1 MLPCWWL
8 DLWIL
13 LLFGWLFIAI
23 LKVEWFLSLSPG
35 IELKNSQSVIA
46 YSKPAVVRILVL
58 RNRMVDYIEFR
69 VFPSQ
74 NRYEACICYHNEI
87 EIVASGVLEPL
98 AMQSPKIKA
107 LCSRGSD
114 ETFKLQPPENL
125 NDAKWFTRSVLM
137 RFVHIISSSDVLDK
151 VKAMENE
158 ISQLEESLEFHASIY
173 AKADDTY
180 VAPDAS
186 KNELL
191 RAMELRRTALRG
203 ELESAWY
210 QAAGSSE
217 EISAIL
223 MFCHHFGA
231 VDLSNSLQKFLGLS
245 QEDMPA
251 NVADFKDSVPE
262 TGPTQSETPVIYGAS
277 PAKAAQI
284 ERQSSSEGEESSC
297 ISEEDQPSVERS
309 RPLTRSASPRRSA
322 SPMRRIQIG
331 RSGTRR
337 STALTIKSLSYF
349 PAREKLVCQEKSDE
363 EESEQTSRTSENNV
377 RRMSVQDRISLFEG
391 KQKTQTD
398 DTQKTKSVLNAAP
411 VMAAN
416 KAVLRRWS
424 AGMCDSN
431 SPASDNPHSME
442 SGQEILSAS
451 EAIPGP
457 DSCTSGFP
465 SEAAEIGEKPDVC
478 EERVPG
484 HEGMEEDDLP
494 VQREEGSEMEVAS
507 AERTCQKDE
516 PQIAM
521 TNAQPAE
528 SEGLNEQTVRPS
540 NHYRE
545 KRNEKL
551 RGETDGKRVERKNP
565 RSNLDEG
572 IARKTSGNSSTV
584 KKTQRTLKNSPQSA
598 NPKDETSKP
607 DVVKRVSGAKASP
620 LPPTRK
626 SWPSTPSPRATGAS
640 QVKTPSPRAIAG
652 AIPATRRSK
661 PTPSVPQKFERSK
674 QLETTSVKASPSDTM
689 KIVKNSIRKQQ
700 QEVIGASKH
709 TKTKVKANEVTKKS
723 SMAPLELKEPAKKPR
738 PFLHKDSRT
747 GRGVSPGAKTKI
759 SPPVDPL
766 RGSIDSGRAKE
777 NEMAYIVYEQVHQN
791 EDRGLTE
798 VKVHADLE
806 TETQLNIPQKYEETG
821 SSNPVTSNNEVDF
834 QSKHMSAVKDDSEDE
849 PNTSPAVCTKLEEH
863 EDEQIQCNTTASHS
877 ESLATESE
885 SAAIPQVHPS
895 FSQPFQDESSEPG
908 DIAWG
913 NADNPP
919 TMVYQKDAPK
929 GLKKLLKFARKS
941 KTDANTTRLSSKSVI
956 SKREDVIEETIALS
970 KKDGDNLLKKATSH
984 TKNYGNKIA
993 LSSESR
999 TKDPTTHGVSGM
1011 PFTFPTFKIQFSNA
1025 DSRKQQNLQ
1034 LKRVKA
1040 N

>member
-1 MLPCWWL
+1 
-8 DLWIL
+8 
-13 LLFGWLFIAI
+13 
-23 LKVEWFLSLSPG
+23 
-35 IELKNSQSVIA
+35 
-46 YSKPAVVRILVL
+46 
-58 RNRMVDYIEFR
+58 MVDYIEFR

-74 NRYEACICYHNEI
+74 NRYEACICYHNKI
-87 EIVASGVLEPL
+87 ETVASGVLEPL

-125 NDAKWFTRSVLM
+125 NDAKWFTRSALM
-137 RFVHIISSSDVLDK
+137 RFVHIISSSEVLDK

-158 ISQLEESLEFHASIY
+158 ISQLEESLKFHASIY

-180 VAPDAS
+180 IAPDAS

-191 RAMELRRTALRG
+191 RAMELRRTSLRG
-203 ELESAWY
+203 DLESAWY

-217 EISAIL
+217 EISDIL
-223 MFCHHFGA
+223 KFCHHFGA

-245 QEDMPA
+245 QEDMSA
-251 NVADFKDSVPE
+251 NVAEVKDSVPE
-262 TGPTQSETPVIYGAS
+262 TGPTQSETPVLYGAS

-309 RPLTRSASPRRSA
+309 WPLTRSASPRRSA

-363 EESEQTSRTSENNV
+363 EESEQTSRTSENSV
-377 RRMSVQDRISLFEG
+377 RRG

-424 AGMCDSN
+424 AGMGDSN
-431 SPASDNPHSME
+431 SPADAASDNPPFIE
-442 SGQEILSAS
+442 SGQEILGAS

-465 SEAAEIGEKPDVC
+465 PEAADM
-478 EERVPG
+478 R
-484 HEGMEEDDLP
+484 EDDLP
-494 VQREEGSEMEVAS
+494 VQREEGSEMEAAS
-507 AERTCQKDE
+507 AERICQKDE
-516 PQIAM
+516 EVSPPQIAM

-540 NHYRE
+540 NHRYRE

-551 RGETDGKRVERKNP
+551 RGETDRKRVERKNP

-572 IARKTSGNSSTV
+572 IARKTSGNSSTE

-607 DVVKRVSGAKASP
+607 GVVKRVSGAKASP
-620 LPPTRK
+620 LPATRK

-640 QVKTPSPRAIAG
+640 QVKTPSPRASAG

-661 PTPSVPQKFERSK
+661 PTPSVPQKFERS
-674 QLETTSVKASPSDTM
+674 QQPEMTSVKASPSDTR
-689 KIVKNSIRKQQ
+689 KSVKNSIRKQQ
-700 QEVIGASKH
+700 QEVIGASKF
-709 TKTKVKANEVTKKS
+709 TKTKLKANEVTKKS
-723 SMAPLELKEPAKKPR
+723 SMAPLELKEP
-738 PFLHKDSRT
+738 
-747 GRGVSPGAKTKI
+747 GISPGAKSKI

-766 RGSIDSGRAKE
+766 RDSVDSGRAKE
-777 NEMAYIVYEQVHQN
+777 NEMASVVYEQVQQN

-806 TETQLNIPQKYEETG
+806 TETQLNTPQKYEETG
-821 SSNPVTSNNEVDF
+821 SSNPVTSNNEVE
-834 QSKHMSAVKDDSEDE
+834 AAKDDSEDE
-849 PNTSPAVCTKLEEH
+849 PNISPAACTRLEEH

-877 ESLATESE
+877 ESLATEPE
-885 SAAIPQVHPS
+885 SA
-895 FSQPFQDESSEPG
+895 DESSEPG
-908 DIAWG
+908 DVAWG

-919 TMVYQKDAPK
+919 TMVYQKDPPK

-941 KTDANTTRLSSKSVI
+941 KTDTNTTRLSSQSVI
-956 SKREDVIEETIALS
+956 SKRED
-970 KKDGDNLLKKATSH
+970 KDGGNLLKKATSH

-999 TKDPTTHGVSGM
+999 TKAQATKGKLVSQSKSQKLPEGAKATRSFFSLSAFKGTKQNDPLVH
-1011 PFTFPTFKIQFSNA
+1011 
-1025 DSRKQQNLQ
+1025 
-1034 LKRVKA
+1034 
-1040 N
+1040 